1 MSVDVSSGDSCRVVR
16 VVVIDD
22 EQGIVDGF
30 CAILRLNGFE
40 VEGFTN
46 PRAALRR
53 LDETPADLV
62 VLDMLMP
69 EQDGIEVMA
78 LIRRRHPSTR
88 IVAVSGGGHWVSSGE
103 CLSAA
108 SGLGA
113 HRTLEKP
120 VRAAVLVEALRALA

>member
-1 MSVDVSSGDSCRVVR
+1 MSDVRSPVDSGRVVR

-53 LDETPADLV
+53 LDEKPADLV

-69 EQDGIEVMA
+69 DMDGIEVLA
-78 LIRRRHPSTR
+78 RLHASHPSTR
-88 IVAVSGGGHWVSSGE
+88 VVAVSGGGHWVTTGD

-108 SGLGA
+108 AGLGA

-120 VRAAVLVEALRALA
+120 VRATTLVEALRALA

>member
-1 MSVDVSSGDSCRVVR
+1 MSDVSSSAENGRVLR
-16 VVVIDD
+16 VIVIDD

-30 CAILRLNGFE
+30 CAILRLSGFE
-40 VEGFTN
+40 VEGFTSA
-46 PRAALRR
+46 RAALRR
-53 LDETPADLV
+53 LDERPADLV

-69 EQDGIEVMA
+69 DMDGIEVLA
-78 LIRRRHPSTR
+78 CLHERHPSTR
-88 IVAVSGGGHWVSSGE
+88 VLAVSGGGHWVSSGE

-120 VRAAVLVEALRALA
+120 VRAAALVEALRALA